1 MGRDNSVELDSY
13 INDLADIQEDDTT
26 TGGGDDTV
34 IENGGDDTNNGA
46 NDNGL
51 QQVQDDTQQQQD
63 QIDASAQPVQKN
75 GKQNEQQQQQP
86 KKNLRPAGP
95 GAFFDEK
102 GNLVDEKGQMIA
114 SGGFAA
120 RMHQQNNRLK
130 GMLDQRTEELRQVAS
145 QVGEVKALASAI
157 QSYQLTTDETAR
169 ALDYAGRMKRGDVL
183 GVAKEILAIIAA
195 EGYNVTDLLGGDVGD
210 TIEMRAVKN
219 MIDDR
224 LAPIT
229 RQEQARQ
236 QDQQV
241 HNNARRAYNEFI
253 ATNEFADIHANEIA
267 LVAKQFGGT
276 PQQAYNHLYR
286 YAVSNGLDFS
296 QPLRPQMEQLAAA
309 RQNGGQQ
316 RQQQQRQQRPMPNG
330 AATRNSG
337 EVQTSAIQASADD
350 DWATII
356 RGVQAT
362 MGQ

>member
-1 MGRDNSVELDSY
+1 MGRENNDELDSY
-13 INDLADIQEDDTT
+13 INDLAGIENDQPDT
-26 TGGGDDTV
+26 GGDDTI
-34 IENGGDDTNNGA
+34 IESDNEGNDTAGDD
-46 NDNGL
+46 GL
-51 QQVQDDTQQQQD
+51 RQVKDDQQQPQE
-63 QIDASAQPVQKN
+63 QIEASAQPVQKN
-75 GKQNEQQQQQP
+75 GAKPQDPKQQQQ
-86 KKNLRPAGP
+86 KKNLRPAGN
-95 GAFFDEK
+95 GTFFDEK
-102 GNLVDEKGQMIA
+102 GNLVNEDGSIIA
-114 SGGFAA
+114 TSGFAA
-120 RMHQQNNRLK
+120 RMHQQNTRMRGL
-130 GMLDQRTEELRQVAS
+130 LEQRTAELNQLAS

-169 ALDYAGRMKRGDVL
+169 ALDYAGRMKRGDML

-229 RQEQARQ
+229 RQEQARERE
-236 QDQQV
+236 QQV

-253 ATNEFADIHANEIA
+253 ASNEFADVHANEIA

-330 AATRNSG
+330 AATRSSG

-362 MGQ
+362 IGH